1 MSTHGPDITAVKVC
15 FSQDGPI
22 QVHQTRVT
30 PCPSEFP
37 AGYYWYGGKRSGPGR
52 PPKWVDK
59 LMRSDNQEDRDV
71 QPKAADVCEENS
83 DDGHCSMEDTSLCKD
98 SGTTTGSEDISP
110 DPQRTRTPY
119 GL

>member
-1 MSTHGPDITAVKVC
+1 MIRFPHEETGCLRSHPWHGPYRVVSTCGPDITAVQVY

-37 AGYYWYGGKRSGPGR
+37 AGYYWYGGKRSGPGC

-59 LMRSDNQEDRDV
+59 LMGSDNQEDRDV
-71 QPKAADVCEENS
+71 QSKEADVCEENS
-83 DDGHCSMEDTSLCKD
+83 DNGHCVR
-98 SGTTTGSEDISP
+98 
-110 DPQRTRTPY
+110 QRY
-119 GL
+119 NN